1 MGKIP
6 NLIGKLLR
14 GGVWTDRLA
23 AVFILLSPQLCP
35 VSEHPFTHVCVNLCF
50 SKVIWKLV
58 NVSENFLLL
67 HLFWQLHSEW
77 FCAAAPI
84 LRVQILA
91 ESSVANTRSPK
102 LEFAAHNQR
111 ILRSYSVCISSHCCH
126 LLTWDTLPTNRI
138 RYSYCLWPKIWMP
151 IFRERKPKVG
161 PNSGSKTSSLF
172 NNSHFPF
179 ANVG

>member
-1 MGKIP
+1 MFR
-6 NLIGKLLR
+6 KLSL
-14 GGVWTDRLA
+14 VASWRLEA
-23 AVFILLSPQLCP
+23 KEHS
-35 VSEHPFTHVCVNLCF
+35 SEHAVMQYWAQP
-50 SKVIWKLV
+50 IWKLV

-111 ILRSYSVCISSHCCH
+111 ILRSYSVCISSHCFH

-138 RYSYCLWPKIWMP
+138 RYSYCCCYFCLWPKIWMP